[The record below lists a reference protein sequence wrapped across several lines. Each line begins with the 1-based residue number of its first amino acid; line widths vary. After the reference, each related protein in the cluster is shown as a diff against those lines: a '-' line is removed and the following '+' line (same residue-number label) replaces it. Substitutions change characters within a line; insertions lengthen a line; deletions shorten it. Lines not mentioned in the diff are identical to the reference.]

1 MADVQDDVV
10 DGGAAAATAAT
21 RLDEALRGF
30 LAEQGTKR
38 IELQELWRLVGA
50 GLRLRLTAYSVA
62 GLAPDGT
69 LVGPAREALVK
80 RTSTLA
86 GWFDRLALVV
96 GRAGADAPM
105 TLEAPAFGPDE
116 VVSESSGSHYGVW
129 LCEHLDHLAEHLAE
143 LVVPA
148 AHVAE
153 ARRRP
158 WWR

>member
-1 MADVQDDVV
+1 M
-10 DGGAAAATAAT
+10 
-21 RLDEALRGF
+21 
-30 LAEQGTKR
+30 
-38 IELQELWRLVGA
+38 GA

-62 GLAPDGT
+62 GLRAGRDPG
-69 LVGPAREALVK
+69 GPRAARRCVK

-86 GWFDRLALVV
+86 AWFDRLALVV
-96 GRAGADAPM
+96 GRAGADAPT
-105 TLEAPAFGPDE
+105 TLEAPTFGPDE
-116 VVSESSGSHYGVW
+116 VVSEASGSHYGVW
-129 LCEHLDHLAEHLAE
+129 LCEHLDHLAEHLAD